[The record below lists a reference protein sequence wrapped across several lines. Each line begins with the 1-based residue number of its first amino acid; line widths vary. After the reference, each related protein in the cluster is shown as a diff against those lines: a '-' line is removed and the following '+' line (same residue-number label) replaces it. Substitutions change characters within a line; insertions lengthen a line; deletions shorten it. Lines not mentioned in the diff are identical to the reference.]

1 MVMLPRPEVDP
12 DGLLEYSVV
21 YTDRALNHM
30 SARFVRV
37 MADIDAVLTQAHG
50 AHTVAVVPG
59 GGTYAME
66 SVARQFATGARCLV
80 VRNGFF
86 SYRWSQILEQGR
98 IAESVAVCAASPT
111 SDAAQPGW
119 APAPAEEVAARIRAT
134 RPDVVFAA
142 HVETAA
148 GILLPDDYLRTVGQA
163 VREVDGLFVV
173 DGIASGALLVDIASV
188 HADVLVGAPQK
199 GWTGTPAAGFVLLG
213 DRARARLD
221 GTTSSSFALDLARW
235 VGIAEGYREGRPGYH
250 ATMPTDALAINAAR
264 LLETRDLGFELL
276 AERQWELGRRVRALL
291 AERGWPSVAA
301 PGFESPSVA
310 VVHTTDPEL
319 KSAAALK
326 RVGVQAAAG
335 VPLMCG
341 EPDDFSTFRIG
352 LFGLDKLTD
361 VDGAVARLRDALDRL

>member
-37 MADIDAVLTQAHG
+37 MADIDTVLTQAHG

-111 SDAAQPGW
+111 SDAARPGW

-341 EPDDFSTFRIG
+341 EPDDFSTFRVG

>member
-98 IAESVAVCAASPT
+98 IAESVAVCSASPT

-119 APAPAEEVAARIRAT
+119 APAPAEEVAVRIRAT

-148 GILLPDDYLRTVGQA
+148 GILLTDDYLRTVGQA

-301 PGFESPSVA
+301 PGYESPSVA

-341 EPDDFSTFRIG
+341 EPDDFSTFRVG

>member
-1 MVMLPRPEVDP
+1 M
-12 DGLLEYSVV
+12 
-21 YTDRALNHM
+21 
-30 SARFVRV
+30 
-37 MADIDAVLTQAHG
+37 
-50 AHTVAVVPG
+50 
-59 GGTYAME
+59 
-66 SVARQFATGARCLV
+66 
-80 VRNGFF
+80 
-86 SYRWSQILEQGR
+86 
-98 IAESVAVCAASPT
+98 
-111 SDAAQPGW
+111 
-119 APAPAEEVAARIRAT
+119 
-134 RPDVVFAA
+134 
-142 HVETAA
+142 
-148 GILLPDDYLRTVGQA
+148 
-163 VREVDGLFVV
+163 
-173 DGIASGALLVDIASV
+173 

-235 VGIAEGYREGRPGYH
+235 VGIAEGYRVGRPGYH

>member
-1 MVMLPRPEVDP
+1 MVTLPRPQVDP

-30 SARFVRV
+30 SARFVGV
-37 MADIDAVLTQAHG
+37 MADIDAVLREAHG

-66 SVARQFATGARCLV
+66 SVVRQYAGGERCLV

-98 IAESVAVCAASPT
+98 IAESVEVVSASPD
-111 SDAAQPGW
+111 SDAVDAAW
-119 APAPAEEVAARIRAT
+119 APAPAEEVAERIRAT
-134 RPDVVFAA
+134 RPGVVCAA
-142 HVETAA
+142 HVETAS
-148 GILLPDDYLRTVGQA
+148 GILLPDDYLRVVAEATHEVG
-163 VREVDGLFVV
+163 GLFVL
-173 DGIASGALLVDIASV
+173 DGIASGALLADMDAVG
-188 HADVLVGAPQK
+188 ADVLVGAPQK
-199 GWTGTPAAGFVLLG
+199 GWSGTPGAGFVLLNE
-213 DRARARLD
+213 RARARV
-221 GTTSSSFALDLARW
+221 GETTSSSFAMDLARW

-250 ATMPTDALAINAAR
+250 ATMPTDALATNAAR
-264 LLETRDLGFELL
+264 LKETRAIGFDVL
-276 AERQWELGRRVRALL
+276 AERQRELGRRVRALL
-291 AERGWPSVAA
+291 ADHGWASVAA
-301 PGFESPSVA
+301 PGFEAPSVV
-310 VVHTTDPEL
+310 VVHTDDPQL

-341 EPDDFSTFRIG
+341 EPEGFSTFRIG

-361 VDGAVARLRDALDRL
+361 VDGTVDRLSAALDRL

>member
-1 MVMLPRPEVDP
+1 MLPRPEVDP

-37 MADIDAVLTQAHG
+37 MADIDTVLTQAHG

-111 SDAAQPGW
+111 SDAARPGW

-341 EPDDFSTFRIG
+341 EPDDFSTFRVG